1 MGFGL
6 LAGVLWALDTV
17 VLSKAL
23 SFYEALLIAPLVA
36 AFLHD
41 TCSFVYLTFY
51 HGWKKGI
58 KKRCACYVRNKDF
71 GSFWLR
77 FWAARSA

>member
-51 HGWKKGI
+51 HGWKK
-58 KKRCACYVRNKDF
+58 A
-71 GSFWLR
+71 
-77 FWAARSA
+77 